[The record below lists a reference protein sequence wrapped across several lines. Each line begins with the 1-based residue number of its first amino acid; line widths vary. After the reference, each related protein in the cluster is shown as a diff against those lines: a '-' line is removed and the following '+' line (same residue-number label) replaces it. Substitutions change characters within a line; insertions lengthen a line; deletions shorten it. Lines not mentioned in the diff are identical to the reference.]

1 MTNPDKNSA
10 NGGGFLIAAGLLIGS
25 LVGFIFGQPSI
36 GFLTGL
42 GIGSAL
48 AVAVWL
54 RTRD

>member
-10 NGGGFLIAAGLLIGS
+10 NGGGFLIAACLLIGS